1 MSALTEFVR
10 DLGWAL
16 PRMWPILA
24 VVVAAALLA
33 RADRL
38 WAWWRGLQ
46 LGLDHVDALSG
57 EDFEVWLERFYRRA
71 GWQVRRLGGSG
82 DFGCDLI
89 ISYGGY
95 DTAVQAKRS
104 SKPVGVG
111 AVQEVVA
118 GRQHH
123 GCHYAMVVTNSS
135 FTVAAVQLAQTCGVE
150 LWDRERLAAEL
161 ERYG

>member
-1 MSALTEFVR
+1 VT
-10 DLGWAL
+10 DLAQFWHQVVGAL
-16 PRMWPILA
+16 PRIWPVLA
-24 VVVAAALLA
+24 VVAAAALLA

-38 WAWWRGLQ
+38 WAWWRCRA
-46 LGLDHVDALSG
+46 LGFEQVDAMG
-57 EDFEVWLERFYRRA
+57 GDEFELWLERFFLRA
-71 GWQVRRLGGSG
+71 GWQVRRVGGSG

-89 ISYGGY
+89 LSYGGY

-104 SKPVGVG
+104 AKPVGVG

-135 FTVAAVQLAQTCGVE
+135 FTVAAAQLAASCGVE
-150 LWDRERLAAEL
+150 LWDRERLAAEV